1 MAEGRMALAS
11 WSPEQIARG
20 REWVAA
26 WKRAAPELER
36 MRREDL
42 RRLDGYRAIAALCGP
57 TDYTVAPRVAR
68 PSSGLIEQQR
78 LFQAM
83 RRA

>member
-1 MAEGRMALAS
+1 MPQRPTALAS
-11 WSPEQIARG
+11 WSPEQIALG

-42 RRLDGYRAIAALCGP
+42 RRLDAYTAIAWLCGAA
-57 TDYTVAPRVAR
+57 DYTVAPRA
-68 PSSGLIEQQR
+68 PKPTSGLIEQQR
-78 LFQAM
+78 LF
-83 RRA
+83 RAFRKP